1 MSSYAAVMSA
11 NFRTLLQYRTAA
23 VAGFTTQIFW
33 GFIRV
38 MIFEAFFRSSTADQP
53 MTVDEVTTYIW
64 LGQAFIALLP
74 WNTDRELDALIRSGL
89 VGYELLR
96 PVDLYNFWL
105 ARAIAYRTAPTLLRA
120 VPLLALALL
129 FFGMDLPA
137 SPAAGAAFVLSMM
150 GALLISSAFTTL
162 INVTMMWTVSGQGAA
177 EHGGHRRDHLHRHD
191 RADPLLP
198 RLGPDDHQ
206 RPPVPR
212 HRRHAL
218 PHLPRSHP
226 HERHPAAPG
235 APAGLGGRARA
246 DWPVGA
252 VARPAT
258 PRDAGRL
265 R

>member
-74 WNTDRELDALIRSGL
+74 WNTDRELSTLIRSGL

-105 ARAIAYRTAPTLLRA
+105 ARPIGPRRSSTSSRSA
-120 VPLLALALL
+120 
-129 FFGMDLPA
+129 A
-137 SPAAGAAFVLSMM
+137 SSTRP
-150 GALLISSAFTTL
+150 
-162 INVTMMWTVSGQGAA
+162 TVSISVTS
-177 EHGGHRRDHLHRHD
+177 
-191 RADPLLP
+191 P
-198 RLGPDDHQ
+198 
-206 RPPVPR
+206 
-212 HRRHAL
+212 
-218 PHLPRSHP
+218 
-226 HERHPAAPG
+226 
-235 APAGLGGRARA
+235 
-246 DWPVGA
+246 
-252 VARPAT
+252 
-258 PRDAGRL
+258 
-265 R
+265 